1 MLVAADDGLAH
12 VGFELVH
19 AHDLVDA
26 VVVGPRG
33 GLESL
38 EHALV
43 GERAHAFLWP
53 ADHDAGFLGDDVRD
67 ADAEVV
73 EALFGVVERGA
84 QQVARVFVAP
94 ELQ

>member
-1 MLVAADDGLAH
+1 MSSMKKIRTDVL
-12 VGFELVH
+12 
-19 AHDLVDA
+19 
-26 VVVGPRG
+26 VVGAGG

-67 ADAEVV
+67 ADAQVIEP
-73 EALFGVVERGA
+73 LFGVVERGA
-84 QQVARVFVAP
+84 QQVAGVFVAP
-94 ELQ
+94 EFQ